1 MLIMGDWTVLDN
13 LKYTESDEWVLVDGG
28 TAKIGLTDYA
38 QDQLSNIVFVDLS
51 EVEVGGSLSRGD
63 TCAAVESVK
72 AASDVYAPVSGEV
85 TAINGALDDE
95 PEAINND
102 PYGAGWLIEVKL
114 SNPSELNDLM
124 DAAAYKKHCDARE

>member
-1 MLIMGDWTVLDN
+1 MLIMGDWTILDN
-13 LKYTESDEWVLVDGG
+13 LRYTESDEWVMADGD

-51 EVEVGGSLSRGD
+51 EVEVGGSLTRGD

-72 AASDVYAPVSGEV
+72 AASDVYAPVSGEIV
-85 TAINGALDDE
+85 GVNGSLDEE
-95 PEAINND
+95 PEVINDD

-114 SNPSELNDLM
+114 NNLSELNDLM

>member
-1 MLIMGDWTVLDN
+1 MLIMGDWTILDN
-13 LKYTESDEWVLVDGG
+13 LKYTESDEWVMVDGG
-28 TAKIGLTDYA
+28 IAKIGLTDYA

-114 SNPSELNDLM
+114 SNPSELNGLM

>member
-1 MLIMGDWTVLDN
+1 MLIMGDWTILDN

-51 EVEVGGSLSRGD
+51 EVEVGGSLARGD

-72 AASDVYAPVSGEV
+72 AASDVYTPVSGEV

-95 PEAINND
+95 PEIINSD

-114 SNPSELNDLM
+114 SNPSELNGLM

>member
-114 SNPSELNDLM
+114 SNPSELNGLM

>member
-1 MLIMGDWTVLDN
+1 MLIMGDWTILDN

-114 SNPSELNDLM
+114 SNPSELNNLM

>member
-1 MLIMGDWTVLDN
+1 MGDWTILDN
-13 LKYTESDEWVLVDGG
+13 LKYTESDEWVLASGG

-72 AASDVYAPVSGEV
+72 AASDVYAPVSGEI
-85 TAINGALDDE
+85 TAVNGALDDE
-95 PEAINND
+95 PETINND

>member
-1 MLIMGDWTVLDN
+1 MGDWTILDN

-72 AASDVYAPVSGEV
+72 AASDVYAPVSGEI
-85 TAINGALDDE
+85 TAVNGELDDE
-95 PEAINND
+95 PEVINND
-102 PYGAGWLIEVKL
+102 PYGAGWLIEIKL

>member
-1 MLIMGDWTVLDN
+1 MGDWTILDN
-13 LKYTESDEWVLVDGG
+13 LKYTESDEWVMVDGG
-28 TAKIGLTDYA
+28 IAKIGLTDYA

-114 SNPSELNDLM
+114 SNPSELNGLM

>member
-1 MLIMGDWTVLDN
+1 MGDWTILDN
-13 LKYTESDEWVLVDGG
+13 LKYTESDEWVQVDGG

-51 EVEVGGSLSRGD
+51 EVEVGGSLTRGD

-85 TAINGALDDE
+85 VAINDALDDE
-95 PEAINND
+95 PEIINSD

-114 SNPSELNDLM
+114 SDPSELNGLM

>member
-1 MLIMGDWTVLDN
+1 MGDWTILDT
-13 LKYTESDEWVLVDGG
+13 LKYTDSDEWVMVSGS

-51 EVEVGGSLSRGD
+51 EVEIGSTLSKGD

-85 TAINGALDDE
+85 VAVNGALDDE

-102 PYGAGWLIEVKL
+102 PYGAGWLIEIKL
-114 SNPSELNDLM
+114 SNPSELNGLM

>member
-1 MLIMGDWTVLDN
+1 MGDWTILDT
-13 LKYTESDEWVLVDGG
+13 LKYTESDEWVKVEGD

-72 AASDVYAPVSGEV
+72 AASDVYTPVSGKV
-85 TAINGALDDE
+85 TAVNSALDDE
-95 PEAINND
+95 PETINSD
-102 PYGAGWLIEVKL
+102 PYGAGWLVEVRL
-114 SNPSELNDLM
+114 TNPSELDGLM

>member
-1 MLIMGDWTVLDN
+1 MLIMGDWTILDN

-51 EVEVGGSLSRGD
+51 EVEVGGSLARGD

-72 AASDVYAPVSGEV
+72 AASDVYTPVSGEV

-95 PEAINND
+95 PEIINSD

-114 SNPSELNDLM
+114 SNPSELNNLM

>member
-1 MLIMGDWTVLDN
+1 MGDWTILDN
-13 LKYTESDEWVLVDGG
+13 LKYTESDEWVQVDGG

-51 EVEVGGSLSRGD
+51 EVEVGGPLTRGD

-85 TAINGALDDE
+85 VAINSALDDE
-95 PEAINND
+95 PEIINSD

-114 SNPSELNDLM
+114 SDPSQLNDLM

>member
-1 MLIMGDWTVLDN
+1 MGDWTILDN

-51 EVEVGGSLSRGD
+51 EVEVGASLARGD

-85 TAINGALDDE
+85 IAVNGALDDE
-95 PEAINND
+95 PEIINND
-102 PYGAGWLIEVKL
+102 PFGAGWLIEVKL

>member
-1 MLIMGDWTVLDN
+1 MIMGDWTILDN
-13 LKYTESDEWVLVDGG
+13 LKYTESDEWVLVDGDN
-28 TAKIGLTDYA
+28 AKIGLTDYA

-51 EVEVGGSLSRGD
+51 EVEVGAALSKGD

-85 TAINGALDDE
+85 LAVNDALDDE
-95 PEAINND
+95 PEIINSD
-102 PYGAGWLIEVKL
+102 PFGAGWLIEVKL
-114 SNPSELNDLM
+114 SNTSELNDLM

>member
-1 MLIMGDWTVLDN
+1 MGDWTILDN
-13 LKYTESDEWVLVDGG
+13 LKYTESDEWVMVAGS
-28 TAKIGLTDYA
+28 TAKVGLTDYA

-51 EVEVGGSLSRGD
+51 EVEIGSKLAKGD

-72 AASDVYAPVSGEV
+72 AASDVYSPVSGEIV
-85 TAINGALDDE
+85 AINGALDDE

-114 SNPSELNDLM
+114 SDPSELNSLM
-124 DAAAYKKHCDARE
+124 DASAYKKHCNARE

>member
-1 MLIMGDWTVLDN
+1 MLIMGDWTILDN
-13 LKYTESDEWVLVDGG
+13 LKYTESDEWVMVDGG
-28 TAKIGLTDYA
+28 IAKIGLTDYA

-114 SNPSELNDLM
+114 SNPSELNNLM